1 MYDQFSKTRVVLAA
15 ANGGYASAEA
25 GKTAIT
31 AEQGLGYLNE
41 ARVFV
46 AQIASGFFQSF
57 LRQVIAR
64 KQSIRAQ
71 TRAFTIFRSNELGW
85 TKTHE

>member
-1 MYDQFSKTRVVLAA
+1 V
-15 ANGGYASAEA
+15 
-25 GKTAIT
+25 
-31 AEQGLGYLNE
+31 EQGLGHLNE

-46 AQIASGFFQSF
+46 AQIASGLFQGF

-71 TRAFTIFRSNELGW
+71 TRAFTIFPLLVVVLDDDGGLSTAPMDW
-85 TKTHE
+85 